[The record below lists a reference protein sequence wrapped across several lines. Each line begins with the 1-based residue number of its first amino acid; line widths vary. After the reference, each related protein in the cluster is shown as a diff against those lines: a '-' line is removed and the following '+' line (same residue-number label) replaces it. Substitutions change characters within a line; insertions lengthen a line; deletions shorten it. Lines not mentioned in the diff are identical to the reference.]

1 VKFAGQLKFPDI
13 DHPGLPVVFLVED
26 NHASIL
32 LDGESL
38 GRWALFDVEATRLV
52 AKAFQV
58 HLDGDEITFIADE
71 PIDFAYKGVEHM
83 AQTWAKVKALSL
95 PRRSVV
101 VRKARRNTEPSRI
114 PELRAAVM
122 ENLEA
127 PAPVPAVPRS
137 SGPTVAERIAAAREA
152 VERTPAPSPASTE
165 GLVEM
170 EIVEAPVK
178 ARLVPG
184 PGLVRSLGAERP
196 ASEGPAEEQREEP
209 MADMAEEQVE
219 EPAEEPA
226 AEVAEKPIEPVEE
239 QVVEEQVVEEP
250 LVEEPLV
257 EEPLVEEP
265 VVEEPVVE
273 EPVEEPATEPAAEVM
288 DTPLEEPVPVIE
300 GWLDRE
306 EEAPQPEE
314 VLTPWFA
321 GAEDDAAPDTDDPID
336 WQYQPERLEPVE
348 PAAASDEDA
357 EDVEELSDDVKE
369 LIGTPAGSD
378 EGLFVDLGRY
388 EDTVHEDQGEE
399 DQGDDDAP
407 PDAGQPAP
415 DLEPVLVGTTHERS
429 GLFGAVRS
437 AFVRNR
443 APHEHEFVD
452 APGGM
457 GLTRQIC
464 ADCGHISIRSD
475 D

>member
-1 VKFAGQLKFPDI
+1 MKFAGQLKFPDL
-13 DHPGLPVVFLVED
+13 DHPGLPVMFLVED

-58 HLDGDEITFIADE
+58 HLGGEEITFVAEE

-83 AQTWAKVKALSL
+83 AQTWAKAKALSM

-101 VRKARRNTEPSRI
+101 VRKARRNTQPSRL
-114 PELRAAVM
+114 PELRAAVI

-127 PAPVPAVPRS
+127 SPAPEAVRKPV
-137 SGPTVAERIAAAREA
+137 GTVAERIAAAREA
-152 VERTPAPSPASTE
+152 VEEARAPSPASP
-165 GLVEM
+165 GIPAKVE
-170 EIVEAPVK
+170 EVAEVPAKV
-178 ARLVPG
+178 RLIPG
-184 PGLVRSLGAERP
+184 PGLVGSLRP
-196 ASEGPAEEQREEP
+196 PAEP
-209 MADMAEEQVE
+209 VAEVE
-219 EPAEEPA
+219 EVVEVPV
-226 AEVAEKPIEPVEE
+226 AEVDEVVEVPVVEVEE
-239 QVVEEQVVEEP
+239 
-250 LVEEPLV
+250 
-257 EEPLVEEP
+257 

-273 EPVEEPATEPAAEVM
+273 VEEVV
-288 DTPLEEPVPVIE
+288 EEPVPVIE
-300 GWLDRE
+300 AWLDE
-306 EEAPQPEE
+306 DEQKPEDAE

-321 GAEDDAAPDTDDPID
+321 GAEDSEEGSDDPID
-336 WQYQPERLEPVE
+336 WQYQPEPPTEPVE
-348 PAAASDEDA
+348 PAAASA
-357 EDVEELSDDVKE
+357 EDDEELDELPQEVKE

-388 EDTVHEDQGEE
+388 EDARDASPV
-399 DQGDDDAP
+399 DDDDTP
-407 PDAGQPAP
+407 PEEGQPAER
-415 DLEPVLVGTTHERS
+415 EPVLVGTTQEKS
-429 GLFGAVRS
+429 GLLGAVRS
-437 AFVRNR
+437 AFVRSR
-443 APHEHEFVD
+443 APHEHVFVD

>member
-1 VKFAGQLKFPDI
+1 VKFAGQLKFPDL

-58 HLDGDEITFIADE
+58 HLGGEEITFVAEE

-83 AQTWAKVKALSL
+83 AQTWAKAKALSM

-101 VRKARRNTEPSRI
+101 VRKARRDTQPSRLS
-114 PELRAAVM
+114 ELRAAVI

-127 PAPVPAVPRS
+127 PPAPQEVRKPA
-137 SGPTVAERIAAAREA
+137 GTVAERIAAAREA
-152 VERTPAPSPASTE
+152 VEEARAPSPASPGIPTE
-165 GLVEM
+165 VE
-170 EIVEAPVK
+170 VVDVPAKV
-178 ARLVPG
+178 RLIPG
-184 PGLVRSLGAERP
+184 PGLVGSLQAP
-196 ASEGPAEEQREEP
+196 SEPSAKPTEEP
-209 MADMAEEQVE
+209 N
-219 EPAEEPA
+219 
-226 AEVAEKPIEPVEE
+226 IE
-239 QVVEEQVVEEP
+239 VVEEP
-250 LVEEPLV
+250 VAEVEEMVEVPVAEVEEVVEVPVAEVEEMVEEPVAEVEEMV
-257 EEPLVEEP
+257 EEPVAEVDE

-273 EPVEEPATEPAAEVM
+273 VDEVV
-288 DTPLEEPVPVIE
+288 EEPVPVIE
-300 GWLDRE
+300 AWLDKGEQMAE
-306 EEAPQPEE
+306 ETE

-321 GAEDDAAPDTDDPID
+321 GAEDSEETRGSDDPIE
-336 WQYQPERLEPVE
+336 WQYQPEPPTEPVE
-348 PAAASDEDA
+348 PAAASA
-357 EDVEELSDDVKE
+357 EDDEELEELSGEVKE

-388 EDTVHEDQGEE
+388 EEVRDASS
-399 DQGDDDAP
+399 DDDDDIP
-407 PDAGQPAP
+407 PGEGQPAER
-415 DLEPVLVGTTHERS
+415 EPVLVGTTQEKS
-429 GLFGAVRS
+429 GLLGAVRS
-437 AFVRNR
+437 AFVRSK